1 MCFYPTSTDMK
12 LGLRHIPFLA
22 VMLTGC
28 ALDGTVDPDASEDA
42 VVVDTKSPLA
52 RAQYD
57 ANVDFANK
65 YQASCRSAG
74 TRPRVL
80 VVGFGRFLENDNN
93 ATGRIVEKLVP
104 AAIYPATAKPAA
116 GKVDLP
122 APQTRVALGKLSL
135 PMSGDVDVCA
145 MIVPVYWDLAAILVA
160 KEVDAFGPNLVMMN
174 GIADTTQDLW
184 IELGSVNKAMALTDG
199 SDALVPVPPKGKDVA
214 PIVPSASAQ
223 DQKKGL
229 LLAWD
234 AVREAAAASVE
245 AQKGM
250 TENGHA
256 LGDILFG
263 AKLAGFP
270 RSGNTYLCNNITYV
284 TNYLMSYPDK
294 SVTLLKASVPVAGKP
309 NYVRAH
315 IARDVRK
322 VPRVFVHWP
331 SSLADYPLLVGAAS
345 EVMRSMIDAQLTATA
360 SSTVGRNDQADV
372 SLTGD
377 TF

>member
-1 MCFYPTSTDMK
+1 ME
-12 LGLRHIPFLA
+12 LGLRHLLPLA
-22 VMLTGC
+22 AMLAGC
-28 ALDGTVDPDASEDA
+28 ALDGTDVAADASEDA
-42 VVVDTKSPLA
+42 VVIDTKSPQA

-57 ANVDFANK
+57 ANVAFANK
-65 YQASCRSAG
+65 YQATCKPIG
-74 TRPRVL
+74 KNPRVL
-80 VVGFGRFLENDNN
+80 VVGFGRFLENSNN

-104 AAIYPATAKPAA
+104 AAVYPETTKPPT

-214 PIVPSASAQ
+214 PIVMSASVD

-229 LLAWD
+229 LLAWN
-234 AVREAAAASVE
+234 AVRDAAAASVE
-245 AQKGM
+245 AQKAT
-250 TENGHA
+250 TENGRA

-294 SVTLLKASVPVAGKP
+294 SVTLLKASVPIAGKA
-309 NYVRAH
+309 NSVRAR
-315 IARDVRK
+315 ITRDVRN

-331 SSLADYPLLVGAAS
+331 SSLVDYPILVGAAS
-345 EVMRSMIDAQLTATA
+345 EVMKSMIDAQLHATA
-360 SSTVGRNDQADV
+360 ESSVGTNAQADV